1 MKNLFAALGMRVDKA
16 EVSRETGLRLEDKV
30 AIVTGGDTG
39 IGKAICVAIARE
51 GAKVVIDYHGEE
63 SAADAL
69 VKQIQAAGGTSC
81 AIGADVSKSQEVARL
96 IEAAVLRYGNLDII
110 VNNAGTEEQH
120 PFLEMPLEV
129 YDRVI
134 AVNLTG
140 VWLCSQIAA
149 RRMVEQNRGGR
160 IINVS
165 SIHEEVAMPTNAPY
179 CAAKGGVRML
189 TRTLS
194 IELAPYGITVNN
206 VCPGAIDTAMD
217 KDVKRDLEKYERL
230 LREIPLRR
238 MGKPEE
244 VAAMCVYLASDDA
257 AYVTGASLFIDGGMS
272 KKGGSL

>member
-1 MKNLFAALGMRVDKA
+1 MKNLFAALGIRVDKA